1 MMVSATAL
9 HIGPLM
15 LPWQIVLLLTG
26 LVLVYGAGR
35 YFKHK
40 QQWPEPSWR
49 IFSDSL
55 WTSFWVGLIAARLV
69 FVLMHADLYLATPL
83 DIIKIQDK
91 GFHFYGGLIAG
102 IGWFLWKNRALA
114 NLPKAILIAL
124 FVAIQLC
131 LNWGIQSVLPQQNQ
145 YPDLQFQNLQQQ
157 QVPLQHWVGK
167 PTVINLWASWC
178 PPCHRE
184 MPVLHQAQQ
193 DYPDIH
199 FVMLN
204 QGETTDTVQDYLRQ
218 HRFNFQ
224 HVLFDPQGDMAT
236 QMNMYGL
243 PSTLF
248 FNAQGQL
255 VHRHMGELTQPMLRR
270 YINDL
275 SAPSSK

>member
-35 YFKHK
+35 YFRQK

-69 FVLMHADLYLATPL
+69 FVLIHADLYLATPL

-102 IGWFLWKNRALA
+102 IGWFLWKNRSLA
-114 NLPKAILIAL
+114 NLPKAILITL

-131 LNWGIQSVLPQQNQ
+131 LNWGIQTVLPQQNQ

-248 FNAQGQL
+248 FSAQGQL

>member
-15 LPWQIVLLLTG
+15 LPWQMVLLLTG

-35 YFKHK
+35 YFRHK

-102 IGWFLWKNRALA
+102 IGWFLWKNRSLA
-114 NLPKAILIAL
+114 NLPKAILITL

-131 LNWGIQSVLPQQNQ
+131 LNWGIQTVLPQQNQ

-157 QVPLQHWVGK
+157 QVPLQHWVSK

-204 QGETTDTVQDYLRQ
+204 QGETPDTVQDYLRQ
-218 HRFNFQ
+218 YRFNFQ

-255 VHRHMGELTQPMLRR
+255 AHRHMGELTQPMLRR

>member
-9 HIGPLM
+9 HMGPLM
-15 LPWQIVLLLTG
+15 LPWQMVLLLTG

-35 YFKHK
+35 YFRQK

-55 WTSFWVGLIAARLV
+55 WTSLWVGLIAARLV

-102 IGWFLWKNRALA
+102 IGWFLGKNRALA

-131 LNWGIQSVLPQQNQ
+131 LNWGIQTVLPQQNQ

-167 PTVINLWASWC
+167 PIVINLWASWC

-218 HRFNFQ
+218 HGFNFQ

>member
-35 YFKHK
+35 YFRHK
-40 QQWPEPSWR
+40 QQWPEPSWC
-49 IFSDSL
+49 IFSNSL
-55 WTSFWVGLIAARLV
+55 WTSLWVGLIAARLV

-131 LNWGIQSVLPQQNQ
+131 LNWGIQTVLPQQNQ

-157 QVPLQHWVGK
+157 QVPLQHWVSK

-218 HRFNFQ
+218 HGFNFQ

>member
-35 YFKHK
+35 YFRQK

-91 GFHFYGGLIAG
+91 GFHFYSGLIAG
-102 IGWFLWKNRALA
+102 IGWFLWKNRSLA

-131 LNWGIQSVLPQQNQ
+131 LNWGIQTVLPQQNQ

-157 QVPLQHWVGK
+157 QVPLQHWVSK
-167 PTVINLWASWC
+167 PAVINLWASWC

-218 HRFNFQ
+218 HGFNFQ

-255 VHRHMGELTQPMLRR
+255 VNRHMGELTQPMLRR

>member
-9 HIGPLM
+9 HVGSLM

-26 LVLVYGAGR
+26 LLLVYVAGR
-35 YFKHK
+35 YFRQR
-40 QQWPEPSWR
+40 QQWIEPSWR

-55 WTSFWVGLIAARLV
+55 WTSFWVGLIAARLI
-69 FVLMHADLYLATPL
+69 FVLIHADLYLATPL
-83 DIIKIQDK
+83 DILKIQDK

-114 NLPKAILIAL
+114 NPPKATLIAL

-218 HRFNFQ
+218 YRFNFQ
-224 HVLFDPQGDMAT
+224 YVLFDPHGDMAT
-236 QMNMYGL
+236 QMNMFGL

-248 FNAQGQL
+248 FNTQGQL
-255 VHRHMGELTQPMLRR
+255 VHLHMGELTQPMLRR

>member
-15 LPWQIVLLLTG
+15 LPWQMVLLLTG
-26 LVLVYGAGR
+26 LVLVYGIGR
-35 YFKHK
+35 YFRHK

-102 IGWFLWKNRALA
+102 IGWFLWKNRSLA

-157 QVPLQHWVGK
+157 QVSLQHWVGK

-204 QGETTDTVQDYLRQ
+204 QGETPDTVQDYLRQ
-218 HRFNFQ
+218 HRLNFQ
-224 HVLFDPQGDMAT
+224 HVLFDPQGDMTT

>member
-1 MMVSATAL
+1 M
-9 HIGPLM
+9 
-15 LPWQIVLLLTG
+15 LLLTG

-35 YFKHK
+35 YFRHK

-69 FVLMHADLYLATPL
+69 FVLMHADLYLVTPL
-83 DIIKIQDK
+83 DIVKIQDK

-204 QGETTDTVQDYLRQ
+204 QGETPDTVQDYLRQ
-218 HRFNFQ
+218 YRFNFQ

-255 VHRHMGELTQPMLRR
+255 AHRHMGELTQPMLRR

>member
-9 HIGPLM
+9 HMGPLM

-35 YFKHK
+35 YFRHK

-55 WTSFWVGLIAARLV
+55 WTSLWVGLIAARLV

-91 GFHFYGGLIAG
+91 GFHFYGGLISG

-114 NLPKAILIAL
+114 NLPKAILITL
-124 FVAIQLC
+124 FVSIQLC
-131 LNWGIQSVLPQQNQ
+131 LNWGIQTVLPQQNQ

-204 QGETTDTVQDYLRQ
+204 QGETSDTVQDYLRQ
-218 HRFNFQ
+218 HQFNFQ
-224 HVLFDPQGDMAT
+224 HVLFDSQGDIAT

>member
-15 LPWQIVLLLTG
+15 LPWQMVLLLTG

-35 YFKHK
+35 YFRHK

-114 NLPKAILIAL
+114 N
-124 FVAIQLC
+124 
-131 LNWGIQSVLPQQNQ
+131 
-145 YPDLQFQNLQQQ
+145 
-157 QVPLQHWVGK
+157 
-167 PTVINLWASWC
+167 
-178 PPCHRE
+178 
-184 MPVLHQAQQ
+184 
-193 DYPDIH
+193 
-199 FVMLN
+199 
-204 QGETTDTVQDYLRQ
+204 
-218 HRFNFQ
+218 
-224 HVLFDPQGDMAT
+224 
-236 QMNMYGL
+236 
-243 PSTLF
+243 
-248 FNAQGQL
+248 
-255 VHRHMGELTQPMLRR
+255 RHMGELTQPMLRR